1 LGLYSCFAGGFF
13 YYKCVSISGAGMSKL
28 REKGQEFLTKLQEAL
43 EDKGER
49 MIGYQWINSQLFI
62 RITNNGQLD
71 GYTLY
76 DCVGGVNF
84 IRTFGG

>member
-1 LGLYSCFAGGFF
+1 MLDFGYIGI
-13 YYKCVSISGAGMSKL
+13 KMSKL

-43 EDKGER
+43 EEKGER
-49 MIGYQWINSQLFI
+49 MISSQWINNQLFI
-62 RITNNGQLD
+62 MITNDGQLD

-76 DCVGGVNF
+76 EDTNTVGGVNF

>member
-1 LGLYSCFAGGFF
+1 
-13 YYKCVSISGAGMSKL
+13 MSKL

-43 EDKGER
+43 EEKGER
-49 MIGYQWINSQLFI
+49 MIGYQWINNQLFI
-62 RITNNGQLD
+62 RITNDGKLD

-76 DCVGGVNF
+76 EDTNCVGGVNF